1 MKNCRI
7 ICHDKNASDPS
18 FSSTIFIT
26 WNFMLKAGTWDPDDS
41 SKTERSLEFVVMN
54 FAAGVL
60 GSGRIFWDKLS
71 RIRGQSACSK
81 SDSPIF
87 VLSRSSLPALRKV
100 LFKFSRDMEIFS
112 VHVGDSCFFLRLSGV
127 QGVEVPFLCNT
138 GVLLLLLCDVA
149 LRSAAT
155 LRLVERGEL
164 LLLPPLLPRRGCSSA
179 VTDN

>member
-1 MKNCRI
+1 MILPFHLQISLHGISCWRLGQETQAIRPRRNGPWSLWLWILQLGFWVRDESFGTS
-7 ICHDKNASDPS
+7 CH
-18 FSSTIFIT
+18 
-26 WNFMLKAGTWDPDDS
+26 
-41 SKTERSLEFVVMN
+41 RFV
-54 FAAGVL
+54 
-60 GSGRIFWDKLS
+60 
-71 RIRGQSACSK
+71 GQSACSK